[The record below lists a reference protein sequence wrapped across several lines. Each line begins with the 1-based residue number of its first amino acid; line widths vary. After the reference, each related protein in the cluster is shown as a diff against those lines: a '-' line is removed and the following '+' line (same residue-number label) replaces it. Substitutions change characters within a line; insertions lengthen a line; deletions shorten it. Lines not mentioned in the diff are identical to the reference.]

1 MRSNVWLTLFQCKA
15 SAAYNDTANLD
26 FNAICADSQ
35 RAGTQ
40 IVNIL
45 TAIGS
50 EVRARVGGIGFFFAA
65 LGGGLSHLLDVESA
79 AAALRLQ

>member
-1 MRSNVWLTLFQCKA
+1 MRSNVWLTLFQSKG
-15 SAAYNDTANLD
+15 SAAYNDTVNLD

-50 EVRARVGGIGFFFAA
+50 EVRARVGGIDFF
-65 LGGGLSHLLDVESA
+65 S
-79 AAALRLQ
+79 LRLEEG